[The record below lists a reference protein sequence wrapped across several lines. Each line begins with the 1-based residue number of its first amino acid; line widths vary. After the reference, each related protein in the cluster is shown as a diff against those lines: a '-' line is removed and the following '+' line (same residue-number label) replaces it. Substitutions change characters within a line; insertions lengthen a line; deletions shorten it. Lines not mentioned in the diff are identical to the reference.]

1 MDIQEL
7 KSEVDRYRDKL
18 KEKKGH
24 VCTWGKNGP
33 VGMQLI
39 DVLVETLEA
48 QQKRIEALE
57 KNAASQKG

>member
-24 VCTWGKNGP
+24 VCTWGQNGP

>member
-7 KSEVDRYRDKL
+7 KSEVDKYRDKL

-33 VGMQLI
+33 VGMRLI